1 MKKNSNFFADI
12 EMKKPQQKPRYVNI
26 YRHIHTHIFLLL
38 FCSHFAHMCTLQPY

>member
-26 YRHIHTHIFLLL
+26 DTHTHIFLLL